1 MCSMKFSV
9 WLLPGCEPVCG
20 RLHAEAPRDE
30 GAADAVPRQPRS
42 RLLPRKAH
50 VQPSG
55 EISIRNAMFYWA
67 TGLNV
72 AQETEGN

>member
-9 WLLPGCEPVCG
+9 RLLPGREPVGG
-20 RLHAEAPRDE
+20 RLHAEAARDE

-55 EISIRNAMFYWA
+55 EKFIIKAMFS
-67 TGLNV
+67 T
-72 AQETEGN
+72 